1 MKRIIVF
8 SLVLTSLLMG
18 DEIYRYGTTAA
29 NFLEIGM
36 GSAPSAMGEAYV
48 AMSSGDLASVYW
60 NPAGI
65 GYMQKNELVFMY
77 QPWVVDI
84 NTIFASTGI
93 VVPGVGTLAL
103 SMTQVG
109 YGNMDVTTM
118 EFQDGTGESF
128 TANELAAGVTF
139 ARRLAT
145 WFSFGATGKL
155 INSQIRHVKASAFA
169 MDLGVI
175 VNTNFLSR
183 SGENADGVSIGMSIS
198 NYGSRMRY
206 DGIDL
211 LQPIDINVYQD
222 GNYAD
227 VPGQFRMQA
236 WELPLIFRIG
246 VAMHPIVSTNQRLTV
261 ALDALHPNNNNESIN
276 AGVQYE
282 LRIPGAGRFF
292 LRTGYKALGMDS
304 SEFGLTGGGGFELF
318 LMGNRS
324 IQIDYAFKEIGLL
337 GRTHAYTI
345 GLTL

>member
-1 MKRIIVF
+1 MKRFIIFCLVTA
-8 SLVLTSLLMG
+8 SLINGAEV
-18 DEIYRYGTTAA
+18 YRYGTTAA

-48 AMSSGDLASVYW
+48 AMNGGLSSVYW

-65 GYMQKNELVFMY
+65 GYMDNNEFLFMY

-84 NTIFASTGI
+84 STVFASTGI
-93 VVPGVGTLAL
+93 VFPGIGTLAL

-118 EFQDGTGESF
+118 EFQNGTGESF
-128 TANELAAGVTF
+128 TANELAAGVTY

-155 INSQIRHVKASAFA
+155 INTQIHHVKASAFA
-169 MDLGVI
+169 VDLGVI
-175 VNTNFLSR
+175 VNTPFLAR
-183 SGENADGVSIGMSIS
+183 SKNKRDGVSIGMSIS
-198 NYGSRMRY
+198 NYGSRLRY

-211 LQPIDINVYQD
+211 LQPIDINIYED
-222 GNYAD
+222 GNYGD

-246 VAMHPIVSTNQRLTV
+246 VAMHPIVRTHQRLTLAV
-261 ALDALHPNNNNESIN
+261 DALHPNNNNESIN
-276 AGVQYE
+276 AGLEYE
-282 LRIPGAGRFF
+282 LRIPGAGKFF
-292 LRTGYKALGMDS
+292 LRSGYKAFGMDS
-304 SEFGLTGGGGFELF
+304 SEFGLTGGGGIELF
-318 LMGNRS
+318 LMGNRT
-324 IQIDYAFKEIGLL
+324 IRIDYAFKEIGLL